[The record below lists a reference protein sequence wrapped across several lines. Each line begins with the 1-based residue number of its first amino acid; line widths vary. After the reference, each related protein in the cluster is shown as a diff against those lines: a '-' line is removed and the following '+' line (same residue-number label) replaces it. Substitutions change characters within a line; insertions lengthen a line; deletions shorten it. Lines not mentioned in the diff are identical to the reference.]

1 MKFVVHLRLHV
12 LWMTVGTR
20 RPSKFY
26 RRNIPGRDEGPTGSK
41 RRIQQEGHTEDPKNV
56 QVQQTQTKQLLIAGN
71 LIDQNLKVSY
81 GLSLERSKENRESS
95 PLQLNYIALLL
106 NDVQFWFDQ
115 DL

>member
-1 MKFVVHLRLHV
+1 MVHPRLHV

-26 RRNIPGRDEGPTGSK
+26 RRNIPGRDKGPTGSK
-41 RRIQQEGHTEDPKNV
+41 RRIQQEGHTKDPKNV
-56 QVQQTQTKQLLIAGN
+56 QVQQTQTKQLLIAEN
-71 LIDQNLKVSY
+71 VIDQNLKVSY
-81 GLSLERSKENRESS
+81 ELSLERSKENRESS

-106 NDVQFWFDQ
+106 NDVQLWFDQ